1 LNGYTN
7 DNDPNWNEYMPGHKI
22 AMPKPLSDGAVDYT
36 DGSPK
41 TVQQYAK
48 DISAFLMWAAEP
60 KLEERKRLGFNV
72 LIFLAVYALL
82 LFAAK
87 KKIWHRP
94 EAHVSHD
101 TP

>member
-7 DNDPNWNEYMPGHKI
+7 ENDPNWNEYMPGHKI
-22 AMPKPLSDGAVDYT
+22 AMPMPLSDGAVDYT

-48 DISAFLMWAAEP
+48 DVSAFLMWAAEP
-60 KLEERKRLGFNV
+60 KLEERKRLGFGV
-72 LIFLAVYALL
+72 LIFLSIYALL
-82 LFAAK
+82 LLAVK
-87 KKIWHRP
+87 KKIWSRP
-94 EAHVSHD
+94 EAHASLD